1 MTKYEVVGYERRKGE
16 KSRKSGKPYDLM
28 VFHCIDQ
35 CPYTKSADFD
45 GNKVEQVLFS
55 LLNCTDD
62 VRQKVLDVEV
72 GSIIKV
78 YFNRTGY
85 PEDLELI
92 TD

>member
-1 MTKYEVVGYERRKGE
+1 MAKYEVLGYERRKGD
-16 KSRKSGKPYDLM
+16 KSRKSGKPYDFM
-28 VFHCIDQ
+28 VFHCIDLS
-35 CPYTKSADFD
+35 PYTNSADFN

-62 VRQKVLDVEV
+62 VRQKVLDVDV